1 MSRDPAQDRPIAERV
16 RPGRVLAEYGVA
28 LSRLATEIS
37 TGTTVVL
44 KELPAGE
51 VRTLPPA
58 DPKRSVWT
66 RLVLPTQVELDSGVI
81 RILRPYVAGET
92 IDASG
97 RGSSSTLER
106 TLVERINGPFTAL
119 PADWKRQVREAAS
132 GRG

>member
-1 MSRDPAQDRPIAERV
+1 MSRGPAQDPPIAERV

-44 KELPAGE
+44 KELSEGA

-66 RLVLPTQVELDSGVI
+66 RLVLPTQIEVDRGVI
-81 RILRPYVAGET
+81 QDPPALRR
-92 IDASG
+92 G
-97 RGSSSTLER
+97 RHPRCLGAMDRPPRSSA
-106 TLVERINGPFTAL
+106 P
-119 PADWKRQVREAAS
+119 W
-132 GRG
+132 